1 LSAYVV
7 KHLVEEQGPLLANL
21 KMIRETPYS
30 YTSKE
35 PEATDA
41 ASGSDVYVIE
51 VRREG
56 SLRTFWLGYK
66 YRAKE
71 LFKPAGGGLWKNRFK
86 YRNSAV
92 PGDTAI
98 GFYFEALTQIVDAPV
113 CDWLSSLRP
122 GMARMPEHLTASLE
136 AIIADP
142 ASGAKR
148 FA

>member
-1 LSAYVV
+1 MSAYAV
-7 KHLVEEQGPLLANL
+7 KHIVEEQGPLLANL
-21 KMIRETPYS
+21 KTIRKTPYS

-41 ASGSDVYVIE
+41 ALGSDIYVIE
-51 VRREG
+51 VRRES
-56 SLRTFWLGYK
+56 SLRTYWLGYK

-71 LFKPAGGGLWKNRFK
+71 LFKPAGGGLWKDRYK

-98 GFYFEALTQIVDAPV
+98 GFYFEALTQIKDAPF
-113 CDWLSSLRP
+113 CEWLSSLKP
-122 GMARMPEHLTASLE
+122 GMGKMPEDLVATLE

-148 FA
+148 FG

>member
-1 LSAYVV
+1 MSAYAV
-7 KHLVEEQGPLLANL
+7 KHIVEEQGPLLANL
-21 KMIRETPYS
+21 KTIRETPYS

-35 PEATDA
+35 PEAADA
-41 ASGSDVYVIE
+41 ASGGDVYVIE
-51 VRREG
+51 IRREG
-56 SLRTFWLGYK
+56 ALRTFWLGYK
-66 YRAKE
+66 YRARE
-71 LFKPAGGGLWKNRFK
+71 LFKPAGGGLWKDRFK

-98 GFYFEALTQIVDAPV
+98 GFYFEALTQIVDVPF
-113 CDWLSSLRP
+113 CDWLSSLKP
-122 GMARMPEHLTASLE
+122 GMAKMPEHLTAALE